1 MNSFQPTDVHAQ
13 LGDRFYAKVDA
24 AQFDNLALR
33 HRNQRALTSIG
44 LGQASD
50 AFLKK
55 HFLDFVPF
63 EESFP
68 QPLALAYHGHQF
80 RHYNPDIGD
89 GRGFLFA
96 QAYDLQGR
104 LLDMG
109 TKGSGQTPF
118 SRSGDGRLTLQ
129 GGVREVL
136 AAGML
141 EHRGVYT
148 SKALVLFETTDRL
161 ERHDEPSPTRAGV
174 LTRLSHGHIRIGTF
188 QRLAALGD
196 DEAIEKLVHHCLQYY
211 LTETDPYDDGGSA
224 KALMMFRKVT
234 ARMAWLVAEW
244 MAAGFV
250 HGVLNTDN
258 LTITAESFD
267 YGPFRF
273 LERYD
278 PGFTAAY
285 FDHSGLYAY
294 ARQPEAVG
302 WALARLAECLI
313 GQASQDDL
321 QVALDGF
328 APLYKQAW
336 LTQHLKLAG
345 LAPNTTDIDALASGL
360 LANIQ
365 KHDGPFVHLHGHLRN
380 EYKGHVD
387 VREISDFPHMMM
399 PMHHKIIEEIWS
411 PIHQHDDW
419 QKFDDFLSTQFQ
431 NPCVSLRAGI
441 AGAPPQHLA

>member
-1 MNSFQPTDVHAQ
+1 MTN
-13 LGDRFYAKVDA
+13 
-24 AQFDNLALR
+24 
-33 HRNQRALTSIG
+33 
-44 LGQASD
+44 
-50 AFLKK
+50 
-55 HFLDFVPF
+55 
-63 EESFP
+63 
-68 QPLALAYHGHQF
+68 
-80 RHYNPDIGD
+80 
-89 GRGFLFA
+89 
-96 QAYDLQGR
+96 
-104 LLDMG
+104 
-109 TKGSGQTPF
+109 
-118 SRSGDGRLTLQ
+118 
-129 GGVREVL
+129 
-136 AAGML
+136 
-141 EHRGVYT
+141 
-148 SKALVLFETTDRL
+148 
-161 ERHDEPSPTRAGV
+161 PSPTRAGV

-313 GQASQDDL
+313 GQAGQDDL

-328 APLYKQAW
+328 ASPL
-336 LTQHLKLAG
+336 
-345 LAPNTTDIDALASGL
+345 
-360 LANIQ
+360 
-365 KHDGPFVHLHGHLRN
+365 
-380 EYKGHVD
+380 
-387 VREISDFPHMMM
+387 
-399 PMHHKIIEEIWS
+399 
-411 PIHQHDDW
+411 
-419 QKFDDFLSTQFQ
+419 
-431 NPCVSLRAGI
+431 
-441 AGAPPQHLA
+441 